1 MRINTNMIALT
12 ADRSL
17 GIVQDEVARSTQKL
31 SSGLRVNLAKDDPAA
46 LTISEKMRSQVRAI
60 GQAARNSQDG
70 VSLIQTAEGA
80 LDGIHQTLQR
90 MRELAVQA
98 ANGTLNVEELA
109 AITGEVN
116 QLIDNVDRIATTS
129 RYDDFVLFNG
139 LFDQTN
145 GAPLHLQV
153 GANGGERLAIAF
165 NDMQSAA
172 LGDVSTPGRRLDA
185 ISMNDPDSANQAI
198 AVIDIAID
206 QVSAQRSNLGGAQNA
221 LEAIVATL
229 NSSAENLQ
237 ASQSRIRD
245 LDVANETVAF
255 TKWQILSQAGTAVL
269 AQANVFPQNV
279 LQLLKG

>member
-1 MRINTNMIALT
+1 MRINTNMVALT

-17 GIVQDEVARSTQKL
+17 GIVQDELGRSTQKL
-31 SSGLRVNLAKDDPAA
+31 SSGLRVNVAKDDPAA
-46 LTISEKMRSQVRAI
+46 LTISEKMRSQIRAI
-60 GQAARNSQDG
+60 DQAARNSQDG

-98 ANGTLNVEELA
+98 ASGTLNAEERS

-139 LFDQTN
+139 LFDQNN

-153 GANGGERLAIAF
+153 GANGGERIAISF
-165 NDMQSAA
+165 NDMQSSA
-172 LGDVSTPGRRLDA
+172 LGDVNTPGKRLDA
-185 ISMNDPDSANQAI
+185 ISMNDPAAANQAI
-198 AVIDIAID
+198 EVIDLAID
-206 QVSAQRSNLGGAQNA
+206 QVSAQRSNLGSTQNE
-221 LEAIVATL
+221 LESIVATL
-229 NSSAENLQ
+229 NNSSENLH
-237 ASQSRIRD
+237 AAESRIRD

-255 TKWQILSQAGTAVL
+255 TKWQIMSQAGTAVL
-269 AQANVFPQNV
+269 AQANVFPQSV